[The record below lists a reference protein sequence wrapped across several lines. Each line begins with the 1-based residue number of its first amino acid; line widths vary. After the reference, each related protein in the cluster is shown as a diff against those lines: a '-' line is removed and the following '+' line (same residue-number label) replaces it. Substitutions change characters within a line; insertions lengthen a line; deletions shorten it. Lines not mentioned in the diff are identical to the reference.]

1 MRDNGI
7 GMDVQTQQR
16 IFEPFFTTKSV
27 DSGTDLGLST
37 AYGIVKQHGGWL
49 DLSSEVDKGSTF
61 TLHLP
66 VSISTAHCPPAQ
78 QALLCSER
86 TD

>member
-1 MRDNGI
+1 
-7 GMDVQTQQR
+7 
-16 IFEPFFTTKSV
+16 
-27 DSGTDLGLST
+27 GLST

-66 VSISTAHCPPAQ
+66 VSIATAHCPPAQ